1 MHHPLTAVSSCSF
14 DVPLS
19 CQTSRCQFIMCFKIK
34 FPANP
39 FKSLI
44 YRSCYRPTRY
54 SHIVC
59 NFLMGLSKNKLLMDE
74 VTLFICQNS
83 QPCQIYL
90 HQPGAFVPRVQNL
103 HDGKCTRLFDQ
114 PAHAAL
120 PPCHCSRRQR
130 AGCLQCQR
138 FYQLHQFF
146 ENFP

>member
-1 MHHPLTAVSSCSF
+1 
-14 DVPLS
+14 
-19 CQTSRCQFIMCFKIK
+19 MCFKIK

-83 QPCQIYL
+83 QHRMNNFIL
-90 HQPGAFVPRVQNL
+90 NNL
-103 HDGKCTRLFDQ
+103 FQHID
-114 PAHAAL
+114 
-120 PPCHCSRRQR
+120 R
-130 AGCLQCQR
+130 AVSNLTPVLR
-138 FYQLHQFF
+138 
-146 ENFP
+146 

>member
-1 MHHPLTAVSSCSF
+1 
-14 DVPLS
+14 
-19 CQTSRCQFIMCFKIK
+19 MCFKIK

-83 QPCQIYL
+83 QHRMNSFIGS
-90 HQPGAFVPRVQNL
+90 HPRRCGYTESPYSDGFYTFLSNFQNTSR
-103 HDGKCTRLFDQ
+103 KVRL
-114 PAHAAL
+114 L
-120 PPCHCSRRQR
+120 PYVS
-130 AGCLQCQR
+130 
-138 FYQLHQFF
+138 
-146 ENFP
+146 

>member
-1 MHHPLTAVSSCSF
+1 MHRPLTAVSSCSF

-83 QPCQIYL
+83 QHRMNSFAPIASGLYSIT
-90 HQPGAFVPRVQNL
+90 NL
-103 HDGKCTRLFDQ
+103 ITASTAEVSKK
-114 PAHAAL
+114 
-120 PPCHCSRRQR
+120 
-130 AGCLQCQR
+130 
-138 FYQLHQFF
+138 FF
-146 ENFP
+146 LLS

>member
-83 QPCQIYL
+83 QHRMNSFINPKGISI
-90 HQPGAFVPRVQNL
+90 
-103 HDGKCTRLFDQ
+103 RL
-114 PAHAAL
+114 
-120 PPCHCSRRQR
+120 R
-130 AGCLQCQR
+130 
-138 FYQLHQFF
+138 
-146 ENFP
+146 